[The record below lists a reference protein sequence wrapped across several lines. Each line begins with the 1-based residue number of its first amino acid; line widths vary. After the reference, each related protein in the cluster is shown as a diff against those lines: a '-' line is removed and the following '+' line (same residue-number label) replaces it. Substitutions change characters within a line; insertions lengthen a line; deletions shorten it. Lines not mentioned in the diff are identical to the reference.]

1 MQSHLLKQQQTA
13 STLLIPFLYRV
24 WQPGAFATAVGSPT
38 NFKKPANYIDGYDSA
53 HGWMNM
59 LSDFAGREPGDTRKG
74 VQRIIQ
80 LVQQEE
86 LPMRFAL
93 GVSQV

>member
-1 MQSHLLKQQQTA
+1 
-13 STLLIPFLYRV
+13 
-24 WQPGAFATAVGSPT
+24 
-38 NFKKPANYIDGYDSA
+38 
-53 HGWMNM
+53 MNM